1 VSPFGDLFMLDRS
14 DPAVL
19 ASLLAPA
26 GSPPPPRLLVLAS
39 AVYDLANARLDRLVG
54 IVVRDVVLQQPLF
67 PLQRHAGTW
76 TGVVPAYTRSEL
88 AVDRRGGLA
97 PLWVDISATVV
108 LTAVVE
114 LDPGGIDSVR
124 SEEIEGFTS
133 LDDFRA
139 RFGFIDLDD
148 FMTRH
153 GLETVEDLRDAYRY
167 LKAEIRLR
175 APPAFDPDDPVNR
188 LDVEVPVALLLRD
201 TLDLTA
207 ALRDA
212 KLLRSVA
219 HDVLCPPVRRAY
231 GEAIAP
237 CAPVLV
243 FPRTALSPAGPTETA
258 VHALFAREGV
268 LSVFAEQP

>member
-1 VSPFGDLFMLDRS
+1 VSTFGDLFLLDRS
-14 DPAVL
+14 TPAAL

-26 GSPPPPRLLVLAS
+26 GSPPPPRLLVLAGS
-39 AVYDLANARLDRLVG
+39 VYDLANARLDRLVG
-54 IVVRDVVLQQPLF
+54 VGVRDVVLQQPLF
-67 PLQRHAGTW
+67 PVHRHAGTW

-88 AVDRRGGLA
+88 VVERRGGLS
-97 PLWVDISATVV
+97 PLWVDIGATVV

-124 SEEIEGFTS
+124 TQEIEGFTS
-133 LDDFRA
+133 LEDFRA

-148 FMTRH
+148 FMARH
-153 GLETVEDLRDAYRY
+153 GLETVEDLREAYRY

-175 APPAFDPDDPVNR
+175 APPTFDPDDPVNR
-188 LDVEVPVALLLRD
+188 LDVDVPVALLLRD

-219 HDVLCPPVRRAY
+219 HDVLSPPVRRVF
-231 GEAIAP
+231 GEATAP

-243 FPRTALSPAGPTETA
+243 FPRTALPPAGPTETA
-258 VHALFAREGV
+258 VHAFFAREGV
-268 LSVFAEQP
+268 LSVFADLP